1 MVKCLICDKNDQVSF
16 LSNYLLEIR
25 EDHDFFKDAKIYRC
39 SYCNFSFV
47 DPMPSAEKLS
57 EFYEKVY
64 RSDGR
69 PPYLVSPNY
78 EDQKKHYLEDK
89 NLSYLLYL
97 TTLVDIKKIKRI
109 YDFGG
114 GDGDLGYA
122 LKKKFPHLEL
132 YCTEHDNY
140 CEKILNDR
148 GYVNFKDFNKIDKK
162 FDLII
167 ATHSLEHLSSINPIF
182 KKFRELLNPNGII
195 FFEVP
200 NCTEEYWSGRPYDGP
215 HLLFYTKKSFEKLAD
230 VHGFKFINFS
240 YSAYTFR
247 EDHLNQKMSQ
257 EEYYKGLK
265 SLFSITRLKKILKKF
280 IPYPIIKFR
289 QDLLHVKNFRK
300 ESRMNWFVNN
310 TGDNCY
316 IRGVIQKIEN

>member
-1 MVKCLICDKNDQVSF
+1 MVDCLICQKNDQVNF
-16 LSNYLLEIR
+16 LSDYLLEIK
-25 EDHDFFKDAKIYRC
+25 EDLEFFKDAKIFRC
-39 SYCNFSFV
+39 NSCNFAFV
-47 DPMPSAEKLS
+47 NPMPEEKKLS

-97 TTLVDIKKIKRI
+97 STLVDLKKIKTI

-122 LKKKFPHLEL
+122 LKTKFPQLKL
-132 YCTEHDNY
+132 YCTEHDSY
-140 CEKILNDR
+140 CERILNDR
-148 GYVNFKDFNKIDKK
+148 GYINLKDFNNINKK

-167 ATHSLEHLSSINPIF
+167 TTHSLEHLSSINSIF
-182 KKFRELLNPNGII
+182 QKFKELLNPKGLI

-200 NCTEEYWSGRPYDGP
+200 NCSEEYWAGRPYDGP
-215 HLLFYTKKSFEKLAD
+215 HLLFYTKKSFEKLLEI
-230 VHGFKFINFS
+230 HGFEFINFS
-240 YSAYTFR
+240 YSAYTFKQ
-247 EDHLNQKMSQ
+247 DHYNQKKSQ
-257 EEYYKGLK
+257 EDYYNSKN
-265 SLFSITRLKKILKKF
+265 SYFSIAKIKNILKKI
-280 IPYPIIKFR
+280 IPYSIIKFR
-289 QDLLHVKNFRK
+289 QDLIQVKGLRNENRI
-300 ESRMNWFVNN
+300 NWYVNN

-316 IRGVIQKIEN
+316 IRGVIKKI